1 MGVSGF
7 PDLYLLRHGQ
17 TEWNVEGRLQ
27 GRMDSPL
34 TARGIAQAERQ
45 AELLR
50 GLAPDLLRYSSTA
63 GRALQTAR
71 IVFGAQDF
79 TQDARLQ
86 EIDVGGFTGARE
98 ADLRL
103 SHPAL
108 FCDDPLGWYDRTPGG
123 EHLADLAR
131 RVRGFLDGLHGPA
144 IVVTHGITLRMIR
157 QIAMAEPAADLG
169 GRPVHQGA
177 IHLVRGGAE
186 DVIY

>member
-17 TEWNVEGRLQ
+17 TEWNAEGRLQ
-27 GRMDSPL
+27 GRLDSPL
-34 TARGIAQAERQ
+34 TPKGVAQAERL

-50 GLAPDLLRYSSTA
+50 DLAPGLLRYSSTA

-71 IVFGAQDF
+71 IVFGGHAF
-79 TQDARLQ
+79 TKDARLE
-86 EIDVGGFTGARE
+86 EIDIGAFAGARE
-98 ADLRL
+98 VELRM
-103 SHPAL
+103 SHPAV

-123 EHLADLAR
+123 EHLADLASR
-131 RVRGFLDGLHGPA
+131 ARDFMEELTAPA

-157 QIAMAEPAADLG
+157 QIAMAEPCGDIAR
-169 GRPVHQGA
+169 RPVHQGA
-177 IHLVRGGAE
+177 IHLIRGGEE